1 MMQHTDP
8 GNKKTDID
16 ITLYVRDSWEWF
28 RRLAQKKVAV
38 WWLGVYSFF
47 ESVILPVPT
56 DIFLALLVLANP
68 RRVPYLVFVA
78 VTTSVIGAAALYVA
92 IIAMYDTV
100 FAPLI
105 AMLGWSEALAHAQIA
120 LAGYAFVGVFVGA
133 FSPIPYTPVIL
144 AAGILRV
151 DFFVFILASII
162 GRTLRYGIVA
172 TITHMFGIAVLP
184 RLGRIAT
191 RTTIVTALMSGV
203 IALAAFNVFLLLR
216 M

>member
-1 MMQHTDP
+1 MHYTDP
-8 GNKKTDID
+8 TDKKIDID
-16 ITLYVRDSWEWF
+16 ITLYMRDSWQWF
-28 RRLAQKKVAV
+28 RRVAQKKAAV
-38 WWLGVYSFF
+38 WWLGIYSFF

-68 RRVPYLVFVA
+68 RRVPYLVFVT
-78 VTTSVIGAAALYVA
+78 VVSSILGAAVLYLA
-92 IIAMYDTV
+92 IIAMYDIV

-105 AMLGWSEALAHAQIA
+105 ALLGWGEALAHAEVA
-120 LAGYAFVGVFVGA
+120 LAGYAFVGIFLGA

-151 DFFVFILASII
+151 DFFVFILASIV

-172 TITHMFGIAVLP
+172 VITHLFGVAVLP

-191 RTTIVTALMSGV
+191 RATIITALMSGIV
-203 IALAAFNVFLLLR
+203 ALVAFNVFLLLQA
-216 M
+216 